1 MKNYYHVE
9 YKVYRDGKSRAVLPT
24 ELEALEY
31 LKNSALR
38 HAESDYVIEKRKIIF
53 DSHENAGD
61 RKRLTELVSLNG
73 SLSETIPSTHRST
86 PIMRIFAGTSKNKLD
101 CRT

>member
-31 LKNSALR
+31 LKKSALR
-38 HAESDYVIEKRKIIF
+38 HEVDPIRGTA
-53 DSHENAGD
+53 D
-61 RKRLTELVSLNG
+61 RWN
-73 SLSETIPSTHRST
+73 
-86 PIMRIFAGTSKNKLD
+86 
-101 CRT
+101 

>member
-31 LKNSALR
+31 LKKSALR
-38 HAESDYVIEKRKIIF
+38 HAESDYVIEKREIIF

-61 RKRLTELVSLNG
+61 RNRLTELRKPQRKPERDNSIHALIHADNAD
-73 SLSETIPSTHRST
+73 I
-86 PIMRIFAGTSKNKLD
+86 AATSKNKA
-101 CRT
+101 